1 MPVNKNALIRYHAL
15 DKCFSNP
22 GRNYFIEDLLEA
34 CNEAILNNNQ
44 NASGIQ
50 RRQLFEDIKFME
62 SSNGWEIPL
71 KRIKSG
77 KRVYYRYF
85 DPKFSINNYPISI
98 SGFDKIKEAME
109 VFKRIKGIPEFYWIR
124 KLFLK
129 LEESI
134 VLQKQDYQGISF
146 DSDES
151 LKRLD
156 FIGDIFQNIL
166 EKKALCISFQ
176 THRIGVLEEIT
187 MHPYYL
193 KQFKNRWFLFGYKA
207 SEEALF
213 HLDLS
218 SIQSIKTVNVPYIP
232 ADIDF
237 EAYFE
242 NVYGVTIPSESSM
255 TKVVLQ
261 AAPTASSQLLLTPMH
276 PSQKIISDSDQGFVF
291 SLDVIPNEELE
302 KEILSYGE
310 HLTLLEP
317 ENFRYKLRDR
327 LLKSMGYYSNNQGVE
342 VSNPGKKSY

>member
-1 MPVNKNALIRYHAL
+1 LPVNKNALIRYHAL

-34 CNEAILNNNQ
+34 CNEAILTHNQ

-77 KRVYYRYF
+77 KKVYYRYS

-98 SGFDKIKEAME
+98 SGFDKIKEAMK

-134 VLQKQDYQGISF
+134 VLQKEEYHGISF

-151 LKRLD
+151 LRRLD

-176 THRIGVLEEIT
+176 THQIGVSEEIT

-193 KQFKNRWFLFGYKA
+193 KQFKNRWFLLGYK
-207 SEEALF
+207 SSDEALF

-218 SIQSIKTVNVPYIP
+218 SIQSIKTVNVPYISS
-232 ADIDF
+232 DIDF

-242 NVYGVTIPSESSM
+242 NVYGVTTPSESRV
-255 TKVVLQ
+255 TKMVLK
-261 AAPTASSQLLLTPMH
+261 ATPNASSQFLLTPMH
-276 PSQKIISDSDQGFVF
+276 PSQKIISHSEHGLLF
-291 SLDVIPNEELE
+291 SLELIPNEELE

-310 HLTLLEP
+310 YLTLLEP
-317 ENFRYKLRDR
+317 ENFRIKLRDR
-327 LLKSMGYYSNNQGVE
+327 LLRSIDHYDDNQGVE
-342 VSNPGKKSY
+342 VSISAKRTH

>member
-34 CNEAILNNNQ
+34 CNEAIFTHNQ
-44 NASGIQ
+44 NTSGIQ

-71 KRIKSG
+71 KRTKLG
-77 KRVYYRYF
+77 KRVYYRYS
-85 DPKFSINNYPISI
+85 DAKFSINNYPISI

-134 VLQKQDYQGISF
+134 VLQKEEYHGISF
-146 DSDES
+146 DSNES

-166 EKKALCISFQ
+166 EKKVLCISFQ
-176 THRIGVLEEIT
+176 THQIGVSEEIT
-187 MHPYYL
+187 IHPYYL
-193 KQFKNRWFLFGYKA
+193 KQFKNRWFLMGYK
-207 SEEALF
+207 SSDDALF

-218 SIQSIKTVNVPYIP
+218 SIQSIKTVNVPYISSKI
-232 ADIDF
+232 DI
-237 EAYFE
+237 EAYYK
-242 NVYGVTIPSESSM
+242 NVYGITIPSKSRV
-255 TKVVLQ
+255 TKVVLK
-261 AAPTASSQLLLTPMH
+261 ASSNVSSQFLLTPMH
-276 PSQKIISDSDQGFVF
+276 PSQKIISDSEQGLVF
-291 SLDVIPNEELE
+291 SLELIPNEELE
-302 KEILSYGE
+302 QEILSYGE
-310 HLTLLEP
+310 HLILLEP

-327 LLKSMGYYSNNQGVE
+327 LLKSMEYYDDNQGVE
-342 VSNPGKKSY
+342 VFISAKRNH

>member
-1 MPVNKNALIRYHAL
+1 MIRYHAL
-15 DKCFSNP
+15 DKCFSNV
-22 GRNYFIEDLLEA
+22 GRNYFIDDLLEA
-34 CNEAILNNNQ
+34 CNEAILAQNG

-71 KRIKSG
+71 ERFRMG
-77 KRVYYRYF
+77 KRVYYRYS
-85 DPKFSINNYPISI
+85 DPKFSINNYSISI

-134 VLQKQDYQGISF
+134 VLQKEEYQGISF

-176 THRIGVLEEIT
+176 THQIGVSEEIT
-187 MHPYYL
+187 IHPYYL
-193 KQFKNRWFLFGYKA
+193 KQFKNRWFLLGYKSA
-207 SEEALF
+207 EEALF

-218 SIQSIKTVNVPYIP
+218 SIQSMKTVNVPYISS
-232 ADIDF
+232 DIDF
-237 EAYFE
+237 EAYFK
-242 NVYGVTIPSESSM
+242 NVYGVTIPRESHS
-255 TKVVLQ
+255 TKVVLK
-261 AAPTASSQLLLTPMH
+261 ATPNASSQFLLTPLH
-276 PSQKIISDSDQGFVF
+276 SSQKIISDSEEGLIF
-291 SLDVIPNEELE
+291 SLDLIPNEELE
-302 KEILSYGE
+302 KEILSHGE
-310 HLTLLEP
+310 NLTVLEP
-317 ENFRYKLRDR
+317 EEFQNKLCER
-327 LLKSMGYYSNNQGVE
+327 LRNSMESYRNV
-342 VSNPGKKSY
+342 KKIKTFLNLNK